1 MTGYSLCAPMAY
13 PRASRLPGG
22 ARLGAQVNR
31 FLDQRLHMRQ
41 LRLIRALSE
50 NGSLSAAARALHVT
64 QPALT
69 KSLHELERTVGEPL
83 FERSAKGVRPTSFGW
98 ALVRFADRTL
108 ADLDR
113 LDDEL
118 SRLAAPGEGLV
129 VLGALPVSAAG
140 LMPRV
145 VRALRRDHPALELR
159 MVVERTTSM
168 LPKLESG
175 ELDLVLG
182 QLYTLDMPDSMVR
195 EVLYDEPIS
204 VIARAGHPLFQKPK
218 LTVADLE
225 EWDLVLPTFGQR
237 LGRDIEHLVAA
248 LGLSASRRL
257 LRSNSHLF
265 IREVLHETD
274 MVGIGPWMLM
284 ASDLMRGS
292 LRVAP
297 MMIDAPPRP
306 AGLILN
312 PQRRLSPSAEVLV
325 DAIRRGA
332 AELVEASKAIT
343 VGYGVDEKSNAPC
356 G

>member
-1 MTGYSLCAPMAY
+1 
-13 PRASRLPGG
+13 
-22 ARLGAQVNR
+22 VNR

-41 LRLIRALSE
+41 LRLIRALSQ

-69 KSLHELERTVGEPL
+69 KSLHELERVVGEPL
-83 FERSAKGVRPTSFGW
+83 FERSAKGVRPTTFGW

-118 SRLAAPGEGLV
+118 SRMAAPGEGLV
-129 VLGALPVSAAG
+129 VLGSLPVSAAG

-145 VRALRRDHPALELR
+145 VRALRQEHPALEIR
-159 MVVERTTSM
+159 MVVGRTEDM
-168 LPKLESG
+168 LPRLESG

-182 QLYTLDMPDSMVR
+182 QLYPPEVPDGMVR

-204 VIARAGHPLFQKPK
+204 VIARAGHPLFEKPN
-218 LTVADLE
+218 LSTADLMGC
-225 EWDLVLPTFGQR
+225 DFVLPTFGQR
-237 LGRDIEHLVAA
+237 LGRDIEHLVDA
-248 LGLSASRRL
+248 LGLAASPRL
-257 LRSNSHLF
+257 LRSSSHLF

-274 MVGIGPWMLM
+274 MVAVAPWMLM
-284 ASDLMRGS
+284 ASDLVRGS

-297 MMIDAPPRP
+297 VIKAAPLRP

-312 PQRRLSPSAEVLV
+312 PQRRLSPSAELLI
-325 DAIRRGA
+325 DAVRRGA
-332 AELVEASKAIT
+332 AELAEAGISIT
-343 VGYGVDEKSNAPC
+343 AGYGPGGKSNDVC